1 MRTRILAVALSLA
14 TLVAVPV
21 TAFAAPRNAT
31 SAKVTHGDKDQQFP
45 MKGSDFKAK
54 VDGRLAKARERMEK
68 RVAKLDAEKAK
79 ETRAKF
85 DAGAAKVNAEVGKA
99 IADGTVTQEEAKSVH
114 HAMREMH
121 PNKGKHARHHRGEK
135 KDGGARGEKK

>member
-45 MKGSDFKAK
+45 MKGADFKAK
-54 VDGRLAKARERMEK
+54 IDGRLAKAREHMEK

-79 ETRAKF
+79 EARAKF

-99 IADGTVTQEEAKSVH
+99 IADGTVTQDEAKNVR
-114 HAMREMH
+114 HAMREVH
-121 PNKGKHARHHRGEK
+121 PGKGKHARHHGQK
-135 KDGGARGEKK
+135 KDGGSPKK